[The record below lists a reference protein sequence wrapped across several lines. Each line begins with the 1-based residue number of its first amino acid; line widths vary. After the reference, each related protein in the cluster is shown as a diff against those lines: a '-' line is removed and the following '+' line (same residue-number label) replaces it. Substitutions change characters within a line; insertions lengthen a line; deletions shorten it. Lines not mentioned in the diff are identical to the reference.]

1 MWDLPRPGLEP
12 VSPALA
18 GRFSTTAPPGK
29 PYHVFLKNEI
39 KVIKKVMQDMKVHH
53 KSELE
58 KLRNKGTQLR
68 KEEEKIDN
76 FINKIGARRNTMT
89 NNSL

>member
-1 MWDLPRPGLEP
+1 
-12 VSPALA
+12 
-18 GRFSTTAPPGK
+18 
-29 PYHVFLKNEI
+29 
-39 KVIKKVMQDMKVHH
+39 MQDMKVHH

-68 KEEEKIDN
+68 KEENIDHV
-76 FINKIGARRNTMT
+76 INKIRARRNTMT

>member
-1 MWDLPRPGLEP
+1 MNY
-12 VSPALA
+12 V
-18 GRFSTTAPPGK
+18 
-29 PYHVFLKNEI
+29 VCFLKNEV

-68 KEEEKIDN
+68 KEENIDHV
-76 FINKIGARRNTMT
+76 INKIRARRNTMT